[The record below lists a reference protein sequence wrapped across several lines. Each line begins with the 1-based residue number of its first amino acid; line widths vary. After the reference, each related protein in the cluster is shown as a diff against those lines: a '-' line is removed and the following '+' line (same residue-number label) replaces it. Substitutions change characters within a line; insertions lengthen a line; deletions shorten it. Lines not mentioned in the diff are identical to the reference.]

1 MKKIGLICDLEFT
14 KHMQFKN
21 YYYALLSLYKEIKM
35 VKDICDLDGLDIV
48 FIGGANHGPHMDI
61 CLKEGFIDKCNEL
74 NITVLLVSV
83 EKIIST
89 LYPKHLERYNIIAKS
104 KKFIHYAYDIEDCQ
118 RFGVP
123 LFRLAMSKYYKDK
136 IETNIG
142 AKEDAIIFVG
152 VQYQWRKP
160 IIDYVR
166 NNFKSDIY
174 HSPFRTWD
182 DYMRMLS
189 TYRFVLSPLGDAN
202 GLVTKFYEI
211 LLVNS
216 IPIQQVKSNTLQYY
230 DIEAKF
236 PDCIFFEKV
245 KELPKKIE
253 NFKLSYSQS
262 EIWLE
267 DIFEKLLKQ
276 DNLL

>member
-1 MKKIGLICDLEFT
+1 
-14 KHMQFKN
+14 
-21 YYYALLSLYKEIKM
+21 
-35 VKDICDLDGLDIV
+35 
-48 FIGGANHGPHMDI
+48 MDVY
-61 CLKEGFIDKCNEL
+61 LKEGFIDKCNEL

-83 EKIIST
+83 EKLIDS
-89 LYPKHLERYNIIAKS
+89 LHPEHVERYNIIAKS
-104 KKFIHYAYDIEDCQ
+104 KKFVHYTYDVDDCQ
-118 RFGVP
+118 KLGVP
-123 LFRLAMSKYYKDK
+123 LFRLAMSKYFRDK
-136 IETNIG
+136 VETNID

-152 VQYQWRKP
+152 VQYKWRKP
-160 IIDYVR
+160 IIEYVR

-174 HSPFRTWD
+174 HSPFRTWE
-182 DYMRMLS
+182 DYMRILS

-211 LLVNS
+211 LLTRS
-216 IPIQQVKSNTLQYY
+216 IPIQQVKPNTLQYY

-245 KELPKKIE
+245 EELPEKIKK
-253 NFKLSYSQS
+253 FKSPYSQS